1 MVVPAGGS
9 LNTWTVRAI
18 VGTML
23 PLLVV
28 LSILVTLGSGFVLE
42 ELEETYLGN
51 PTLLVMVPVMIDMGG
66 NLGAILSSRLSTRLH
81 LGILSFDPRDTV
93 LWTNIVA
100 ILALAATIFTVL
112 GFAAYLIG
120 QFVAAP
126 LPLGTLL
133 TISLASGML
142 LAVFAIAISLI
153 ATYVSYQFGL
163 DPDDTTIPIVTNMCD
178 ILGVIILSGV
188 AIAVL

>member
-93 LWTNIVA
+93 LWTNILA

-120 QFVAAP
+120 QFAAAP

-133 TISLASGML
+133 TISLVSGML
-142 LAVFAIAISLI
+142 LAVFAIAISLV